1 MSTTAVGKQVRTVT
15 PARSNIFAGR
25 QGRKLREA
33 LLAYLFLFPAFL
45 IIGLFGLFPL
55 LFAAYQ
61 STLVGLNRI
70 VGRYDGLNNYVRA
83 IDNLTYVLFFW
94 LAALLVF
101 MALRSIMQ
109 ARRTAQEKQWAF
121 WIWAPSGAI
130 IGAGFILFV
139 LFIFRALPAVLEVP
153 QLMRAR
159 GGPQASFQQLLA
171 QALAAPPIQQA
182 LWGALLFIVAGIA
195 LHWYIARRRS
205 PRDRLHNAT
214 SVFTG
219 AAVMLLSAAY
229 LLWLTWTEIQR
240 AYSEA
245 LEAGEGLDIWSQIIT
260 ISAGF
265 LLLFVAW
272 QLWDSASHR
281 QSNAGTALRLG
292 AAAAL
297 LASAWFLIGE
307 LPRAIAAGDDTWWYG
322 LLATLYYSMGTIPI
336 QLGVALLL
344 ATLLFQD
351 IWGKSV
357 FRIIY
362 FVPYIAPFV
371 GTAAVFRII
380 FSSRPSAPVNAF
392 LRSVGADPLAWLN
405 EPAGIF
411 QLMLGDALTLP
422 AWAAGPSLALVVI
435 IIYGTWSFVGFNT
448 VIFLAGLG
456 SIPRELY
463 EAASIDGG
471 GRWAQFR
478 HITLPLLS
486 PTIYFLT
493 LYSVIGT
500 FKAFNHIYV
509 LRTAAALGTTD
520 TASVVI
526 FQTFKRDTRYGYAS
540 ALAILLLLI
549 ILALTAVNNRL
560 ASKRVFYG

>member
-109 ARRTAQEKQWAF
+109 AAHGLRKAVGLLDLGPVR
-121 WIWAPSGAI
+121 AI

-153 QLMRAR
+153 QRCASRRPTGQLPATASPSARRAD
-159 GGPQASFQQLLA
+159 
-171 QALAAPPIQQA
+171 QQA
-182 LWGALLFIVAGIA
+182 LWCAAL
-195 LHWYIARRRS
+195 YRRRHRPALVHRAQALETGSTMPPAFS
-205 PRDRLHNAT
+205 PAPGH
-214 SVFTG
+214 
-219 AAVMLLSAAY
+219 AAVRRLPSLAY
-229 LLWLTWTEIQR
+229 MDRDQR

-245 LEAGEGLDIWSQIIT
+245 LEAGEGLDIWSRSSR
-260 ISAGF
+260 SAP
-265 LLLFVAW
+265 
-272 QLWDSASHR
+272 ASCC
-281 QSNAGTALRLG
+281 SSSPGNYGTAPAILNQRRHSPAPRG
-292 AAAAL
+292 RRRL

-307 LPRAIAAGDDTWWYG
+307 LPRHRRRRRYVVVR
-322 LLATLYYSMGTIPI
+322 LACH
-336 QLGVALLL
+336 ALLL
-344 ATLLFQD
+344 NGHDPDPTRRRPAACHVAFQD

-362 FVPYIAPFV
+362 FVPYIAPFGNNGRVPHHLLQPSVSPRQRFPAQRRRRPARLAQRTGGHFPTHV
-371 GTAAVFRII
+371 GR
-380 FSSRPSAPVNAF
+380 RVNIAGVGRWAEPGPGRHHYLWHVV
-392 LRSVGADPLAWLN
+392 LRRL
-405 EPAGIF
+405 
-411 QLMLGDALTLP
+411 QHRHLP
-422 AWAAGPSLALVVI
+422 GWPGQH
-435 IIYGTWSFVGFNT
+435 
-448 VIFLAGLG
+448 
-456 SIPRELY
+456 PRELY

-478 HITLPLLS
+478 HITLPLS
-486 PTIYFLT
+486 PPSI
-493 LYSVIGT
+493 S
-500 FKAFNHIYV
+500 
-509 LRTAAALGTTD
+509 
-520 TASVVI
+520 
-526 FQTFKRDTRYGYAS
+526 
-540 ALAILLLLI
+540 
-549 ILALTAVNNRL
+549 
-560 ASKRVFYG
+560 